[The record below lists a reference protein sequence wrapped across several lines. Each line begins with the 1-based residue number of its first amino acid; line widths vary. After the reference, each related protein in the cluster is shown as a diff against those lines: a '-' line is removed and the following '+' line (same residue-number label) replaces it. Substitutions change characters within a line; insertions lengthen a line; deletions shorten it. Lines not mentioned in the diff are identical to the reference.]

1 MIESFSKGNSKDKK
15 MLAEAQQMLAD
26 SKAKIEYLKMRM
38 AKMKQ
43 CSRTADGG
51 SNNGEQLHKGTV
63 FLYRHCCVFLV
74 ICALVF
80 TQKTQQTLAW
90 RIECRNYATDSE
102 SKPQSSKVPKM

>member
-43 CSRTADGG
+43 SSRSVDAA
-51 SNNGEQLHKGTV
+51 SNNGEPLVKGILKVKV
-63 FLYRHCCVFLV
+63 FIFQPNNQIFSFCRTKFQPG
-74 ICALVF
+74 A
-80 TQKTQQTLAW
+80 T
-90 RIECRNYATDSE
+90 RIRGKSARTASPATN
-102 SKPQSSKVPKM
+102 